1 MASSVVLGRIDR
13 LEQRLAADVAELQRD
28 DKLRPVIVLV
38 GETLLRAYLR
48 RRIAE
53 INGPYMNVRIMT
65 PGELA
70 LRLGEIPL
78 ILAGKRPLP
87 LLADR
92 VLAQEAALSVLGY
105 FHPVAHTPGFGRAL
119 HRTLLELRRAEVA
132 PEALHAGAAVA
143 LETGKTEALAALA
156 ERHRD

>member
-1 MASSVVLGRIDR
+1 MREVARRMSENTVVLGRIDA
-13 LEQRLAADVAELQRD
+13 LEREFAAEVAELQRD
-28 DKLRPVIVLV
+28 DPLRPVVVLV

-53 INGPYMNVRIMT
+53 LSGPYLNVHILT

-78 ILAGKRPLP
+78 ILDGKRPLP

-92 VLAQEAALSVLGY
+92 ILAQEAALSESTY
-105 FHPVAHTPGFGRAL
+105 FDAVATTPGFGRAL
-119 HRTLLELRRAEVA
+119 HRALLELRRAEVSPDSLSA
-132 PEALHAGAAVA
+132 TAQDS
-143 LETGKTEALAALA
+143 LEPDKTAAL
-156 ERHRD
+156 

>member
-1 MASSVVLGRIDR
+1 MTVPMPGPSIFTGAVDE
-13 LEQRLAADVAELQRD
+13 LERRLASDVAELQRD
-28 DKLRPVIVLV
+28 NPLRPVVVLV

-48 RRIAE
+48 RRLAE
-53 INGPYMNVRIMT
+53 LNGPYLNVRIMT

-92 VLAQEAALSVLGY
+92 VLAQEAALSESTY
-105 FHPVAHTPGFGRAL
+105 FDAVAGTPGFGRAL
-119 HRTLLELRRAEVA
+119 HRTLLELRRAEVS
-132 PEALHAGAAVA
+132 PEALNTAAAGS
-143 LETGKTEALAALA
+143 LEQ
-156 ERHRD
+156 